1 MKLFIITIMVIA
13 GLQGG
18 AIAAEESKIYKSTDE
33 SGNPVF
39 SDEAT
44 EGAEE
49 ITVEEPATFSS
60 DTLMQQYDQFTR
72 SPDQDQDSQNSY
84 QRLAITSPA
93 NDQTIR
99 SNPGDFQV
107 NFDVSPSPRE
117 GHTLQL
123 VMDGKVYQQIDGAG
137 PIQLTNVDRGTHK
150 LQLQVTDSDNQVLQK
165 GPAVT
170 IHLLRHSIR
179 HPQGRK
185 SQSN

>member
-1 MKLFIITIMVIA
+1 MKLFIIAIMVIA

-18 AIAAEESKIYKSTDE
+18 AIAAEGSKIYKSTDE

-49 ITVEEPATFSS
+49 IRVEEPTTFSP
-60 DTLMQQYDQFTR
+60 DTLTQQYDQFTR
-72 SPDQDQDSQNSY
+72 SRDEDQDTESSY
-84 QRLAITSPA
+84 KRLAITSPA

-99 SNPGDFQV
+99 SNPGNFEV
-107 NFDVSPSPRE
+107 NFDVSPSPRA

-123 VMDGKVYQQIDGAG
+123 LMDGEVYRQIDGAG

-150 LQLQVTDSDNQVLQK
+150 LQLQVVDSDNKVLQK